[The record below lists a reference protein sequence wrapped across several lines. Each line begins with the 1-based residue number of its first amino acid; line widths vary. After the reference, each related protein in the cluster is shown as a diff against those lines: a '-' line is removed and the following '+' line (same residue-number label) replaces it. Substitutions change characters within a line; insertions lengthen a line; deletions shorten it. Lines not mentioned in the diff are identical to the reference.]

1 MSLRNFIPQS
11 VDVNTLPPEELSAA
25 VLRDLNVSAERDRTL
40 DPPIFQLHTYCLTE
54 SNAYHQRGQPAC
66 SHAISA
72 AWGHLVSTGMLAFA
86 PEQGNHGWY
95 FLTPRARAI
104 KSDLDYQHFRHVSLY
119 PQTTIHAVIKEETY
133 AEFLRGDYET
143 AVFKAFK
150 AVEVAVRP
158 LTSAPPH
165 VVGRDLMVK
174 AFHAETG
181 SLRDAMEPT
190 AERESLM
197 ELFRGAVG
205 RFKNPTSHR
214 EVNFGEPAE
223 VIEIL
228 QLASLLMRI
237 VDRRIAT
244 LRENMG
250 V

>member
-1 MSLRNFIPQS
+1 
-11 VDVNTLPPEELSAA
+11 
-25 VLRDLNVSAERDRTL
+25 
-40 DPPIFQLHTYCLTE
+40 
-54 SNAYHQRGQPAC
+54 
-66 SHAISA
+66 
-72 AWGHLVSTGMLAFA
+72 MLAVA
-86 PEQGNHGWY
+86 PEQPAHGCY

-104 KSDLDYQHFRHVSLY
+104 KSELDYQRFRHVSLY
-119 PQTTIHAVIKEETY
+119 PQSSIHPVVKEETY

-158 LTSAPPH
+158 YTTAPTN

-174 AFHAETG
+174 AFHSETG
-181 SLRDAMEPT
+181 TLRDPSEPT

-214 EVNFGEPAE
+214 EVDFGEPAE

-237 VDRRIAT
+237 VERRGAA
-244 LRENMG
+244 RQN
-250 V
+250 

>member
-1 MSLRNFIPQS
+1 M
-11 VDVNTLPPEELSAA
+11 LPPEQLSAA
-25 VLRDLNVSAERDRTL
+25 LLRDLNASAEHNRQH
-40 DPPIFQLHTYCLTE
+40 DPPIFQLQNYCMTE
-54 SNAYHQRGQPAC
+54 SNAYQQHGQPGC
-66 SHAISA
+66 SHSIAA
-72 AWGHLVSTGMLAFA
+72 AWGHLVATGMLALA
-86 PEQGNHGWY
+86 PDQGNHGWY
-95 FLTPRARAI
+95 FLTPRGRAI
-104 KSDLDYQHFRHVSLY
+104 KSELDYLHFRHVSLY
-119 PQTTIHAVIKEETY
+119 PQSAIHPVIKEETY

-158 LTSAPPH
+158 HTLAPPH

-181 SLRDAMEPT
+181 SMRDAAEPT

-214 EVNFGEPAE
+214 EVNFENPAE

-228 QLASLLMRI
+228 QLASLLMGI
-237 VDRRIAT
+237 LDRRVTA
-244 LRENMG
+244 LKS
-250 V
+250 VKS